1 MQAMDVV
8 TGVIAKPR
16 PLAHVAL
23 QFDPKAFGPIMRKV
37 EAAYLDIDRVFQ
49 LDVGQDRGVGGKAR
63 RGHMHTD
70 ADGNLYFQIFGSKIF
85 PFDVQ
90 TTGDAAW
97 KRFSYSIRPND
108 ANIFSKVSDSL
119 DVSQR

>member
-8 TGVIAKPR
+8 VGVIAKPR

-23 QFDPKAFGPIMRKV
+23 QFDPKAFGPIMRQV
-37 EAAYLDIDRVFQ
+37 EAAYRDIDRVFQ
-49 LDVGQDRGVGGKAR
+49 LDVGQDRGKAR

-70 ADGNLYFQIFGSKIF
+70 ADGHLYFQIFGSKVF
-85 PFDVQ
+85 PFDVE
-90 TTGDAAW
+90 TTADAAW

-108 ANIFSKVSDSL
+108 ANIFSKVRVSL
-119 DVSQR
+119 IVSPRQ